1 MYEVSALAYRGL
13 ARTGQDQTILVTGE
27 SGAGKTETV
36 KIVMDHLATV
46 QQTRPEGVNEEHG
59 TSEEII
65 SRVIKSSPVFEAF
78 GNAKTIRNSNSSRF
92 GKFIQ
97 LQFRVEPMA
106 IAKLGARD
114 VPYTDL
120 VGSKVSTYLLE
131 KNRVVFH
138 AEGEQTFHI
147 FYQLLA
153 APSEFKEKL
162 WPFFGK
168 SAVED
173 FMYTAGSASAG
184 DGAAELWHETQ
195 AALGIFKFRN
205 DSLIV
210 LMQALGIVLQ
220 LGNLKFELD
229 ATVDHEHGSSIS
241 SEDELN
247 RLSEMIGIAADDL
260 RKTMTTR
267 ALKTPGKESIT
278 VNLTPEVA
286 KEACDALA
294 KEIYSKIFD
303 LIVERINEF
312 TMHKEIEGQGAS
324 PLGKISLLDIFG
336 FEHFEVNRFEQ
347 LCINY
352 TNEKLQFKFVVDNF
366 NQIRDEYIEEGVDLF
381 DFKLVDNSETLHLL
395 ESRNG
400 LIKTLNEEC
409 MLPKGNDESF
419 VYKVKKAHADS
430 AKLISKKLHR
440 GYEFGVNHFAGSV
453 HYDAR
458 SFVQTNMDKLPDGL
472 LECATKSTN
481 SLIQY
486 EFRKLLSIRD
496 TDDQDIKTSN
506 RKKKEANK
514 TVMLKFQSQ
523 LKGLLA
529 AMDGT
534 RTRYIRCIKANA
546 AMVPKLTEHPSTM
559 KQLECSGLM
568 TALIISRES
577 YPQKLGYEFIMKR
590 YACLMRDDKTRSAI
604 ADLELQEK
612 VRYVLTKWL
621 KPMSKKNRN
630 GTRTMPFACG
640 KTKVFFKPGAQDCLE
655 HMRLQYYERSSRI
668 IQTWFRRIS
677 AIRLRALLKTS
688 LIKIQSCARLFLVK
702 SRLEKQRRATTV
714 ISAWIRCR
722 IARVEFDSKRNSAIL
737 IQCYYRRWKAS
748 TAFHKVRRSIILIQ
762 ATIRMALLRID
773 LKRYHDAATVV
784 SCWLRNR
791 WYEIESR
798 RVLAATKIQSAWR
811 RYCDRRDSAVTV
823 EAVVA
828 LQRFFRKWSVHS
840 VYQESK
846 ETPETEKSDTN
857 VPVSTATER
866 DRLPVADVQT
876 DSIHNVPRDVYID
889 NEKVEAIE
897 RLQLMAEKDRERAAE
912 LEDMHQVFK
921 ERITDLT
928 KANDGLVKEVFRL
941 RQESSKVKKQHRTTT
956 LEMSSKISI
965 SEEQLDRIR
974 RKYEKKLE
982 RMERKAVE
990 HQMRYEE
997 EKRAMNQEILRLE
1010 KKYSDNVGRLR
1021 DELRKT
1027 QESHQE
1033 YLAKLMNVLETTH
1046 ATREKET
1053 AKISAE
1059 LRAIKKEKVS
1069 QILMLQKEI
1078 KTLRAAKGIAPRDN
1092 KTIPIINAEQMKNEF
1107 LSDADEIANNSQ
1119 QFNDTVESLTNLITA
1134 TNALPPAVGPHNMK
1148 EVLEQQENAQR
1159 MMEMV
1164 ESLIDLYTMGE
1175 ERHTAKTE
1183 RALAAVEDYIA
1194 VSEPDEAIKD
1204 LRKRLAKAELEKDI
1218 LRQQLAEKEY
1228 CKRCAVRDD
1237 AARRRLER

>member
-1 MYEVSALAYRGL
+1 
-13 ARTGQDQTILVTGE
+13 
-27 SGAGKTETV
+27 
-36 KIVMDHLATV
+36 
-46 QQTRPEGVNEEHG
+46 
-59 TSEEII
+59 
-65 SRVIKSSPVFEAF
+65 
-78 GNAKTIRNSNSSRF
+78 
-92 GKFIQ
+92 
-97 LQFRVEPMA
+97 
-106 IAKLGARD
+106 
-114 VPYTDL
+114 
-120 VGSKVSTYLLE
+120 LLE

-168 SAVED
+168 STVED
-173 FMYTAGSASAG
+173 FRYTAGCDDAG
-184 DGAAELWHETQ
+184 GDNAAELWHETQ

-229 ATVDHEHGSSIS
+229 TSVDHEHGSSIS

-247 RLSEMIGIAADDL
+247 RLSQMIGIPAEDL
-260 RKTMTTR
+260 CKTMTTR
-267 ALKTPGKESIT
+267 ALKTPGKESII

-303 LIVERINEF
+303 LVVERINEF
-312 TMHKEIEGQGAS
+312 TIHKEIEGQGAN
-324 PLGKISLLDIFG
+324 PLGLISLLDIFG

-381 DFKLVDNSETLHLL
+381 DFKLIDNSETLHLL
-395 ESRNG
+395 ESRHG

-430 AKLISKKLHR
+430 AKLISQKLHH
-440 GYEFGVNHFAGSV
+440 GYEFGVAHFAGSV

-458 SFVQTNMDKLPDGL
+458 RFVQTNMDKLPDGL
-472 LECATKSTN
+472 LECAAKSTN
-481 SLIQY
+481 SLIQH

-496 TDDQDIKTSN
+496 ADSQDIKTSN

-514 TVMLKFQSQ
+514 TVMLKFQTQ

-546 AMVPKLTEHPSTM
+546 AMVPKWTEHPSTM
-559 KQLECSGLM
+559 TQLECSGLM

-577 YPQKLGYEFIMKR
+577 YPQKLGYKFIMKR
-590 YACLMRDDKTRSAI
+590 YACLLRDDKTRSAI
-604 ADLELQEK
+604 ADLELQEQ

-621 KPMSKKNRN
+621 KPMSNKNRN

-677 AIRLRALLKTS
+677 AMKLRALLKAS
-688 LIKIQSCARLFLVK
+688 LIKIQSYARMFLVN
-702 SRLEKQRRATTV
+702 SCLEKQRRAVTA

-722 IARVEFDSKRNSAIL
+722 LARIEFESKRNSAIL
-737 IQCYYRRWKAS
+737 IQCYYRRWKDLTS
-748 TAFHKVRRSIILIQ
+748 FHAVQRSVILIQ
-762 ATIRMALLRID
+762 ATVRMSLLRID
-773 LKRYHDAATVV
+773 LKRHHDAATVV

-791 WYEIESR
+791 WYKIELK
-798 RVLAATKIQSAWR
+798 RVLAAKKIQSAWR
-811 RYCDRRDSAVTV
+811 CYCDQRDSAVTV

-828 LQRFFRKWSVHS
+828 LQRFFCKWSVQP

-846 ETPETEKSDTN
+846 EKSETEKLDAD
-857 VPVSTATER
+857 VPASTVTEG
-866 DRLPVADVQT
+866 DRLPAAVVQT
-876 DSIHNVPRDVYID
+876 ESIDNVPRNVYID
-889 NEKVEAIE
+889 VEKVEAIK

-912 LEDMHQVFK
+912 LEDIHQVFK
-921 ERITDLT
+921 ERIADLT

-941 RQESSKVKKQHRTTT
+941 RQESSKAKKQHRTTT
-956 LEMSSKISI
+956 LEMSSKLSI
-965 SEEQLDRIR
+965 AEEQLDRTR
-974 RKYEKKLE
+974 RKYEKKRE
-982 RMERKAVE
+982 HTQRKATE
-990 HQMRYEE
+990 NQMRYQE
-997 EKRAMNQEILRLE
+997 EKRGLNLEILRLE
-1010 KKYSDNVGRLR
+1010 KKYSDNVQRLR

-1027 QESHQE
+1027 QESHQQ

-1059 LRAIKKEKVS
+1059 LRAIKKEKVC

-1078 KTLRAAKGIAPRDN
+1078 KTLRAAKGIPPRDN
-1092 KTIPIINAEQMKNEF
+1092 KNVPIINAEQMKNEF
-1107 LSDADEIANNSQ
+1107 LSDADEIAKKSQ
-1119 QFNDTVESLTNLITA
+1119 QFNDTVECLTNLITA
-1134 TNALPPAVGPHNMK
+1134 SNALPPAVGPHNMK
-1148 EVLEQQENAQR
+1148 EVLEQQEAAQR

-1164 ESLIDLYTMGE
+1164 ETLIDLYTIGE
-1175 ERHTAKTE
+1175 ERQTAKTE

-1204 LRKRLAKAELEKDI
+1204 LRKRLAKAELERES

-1228 CKRCAVRDD
+1228 CRRCAVRDD